1 MLKNKILALLG
12 AAMIACSAAAAE
24 SAEDA
29 KVAEADSLSAW
40 AKFEQRLNAPCNRV
54 PQIHGVFRGR
64 YEGEWEDGYES
75 RFQVRNMRVLLKGYI
90 VPEIDYYVR
99 VDLSNKGSF
108 TFLDA
113 WARWYF
119 KPEWAVKFGRFRVP
133 FGVDIFRGPG
143 TYIFANR
150 SFLAENMAN
159 LRAVGVQ
166 FSYVGKIIPLT
177 VDVGMFNSATG
188 TNQDVWQKE
197 FDFAGKASYRLGEF
211 ILSGS
216 FLSMYPYGVRLNV
229 ADGSV
234 AWRRDRLLLEAEYQH
249 LHYCTNAYRD
259 VNAAVAFASYDV
271 PVRWYPF
278 NVLNFHGRWDY
289 MGNHSTGKPDD
300 NGVLLTDD
308 PERQRMTFGASV
320 RCNVKKVKAEFI
332 LDFEKYFYRHGVSA
346 PRGLGDK
353 ICAEV
358 VVSF

>member
-1 MLKNKILALLG
+1 MITIAIITLLIFLILGVPVCFAIGLSGLSAAEMTAEAFTTIALVMSLCIMWGMVFSIFFNKKYLKRLGSPKSAKTGG
-12 AAMIACSAAAAE
+12 AAGFGTVTVTGA
-24 SAEDA
+24 
-29 KVAEADSLSAW
+29 
-40 AKFEQRLNAPCNRV
+40 Q
-54 PQIHGVFRGR
+54 
-64 YEGEWEDGYES
+64 
-75 RFQVRNMRVLLKGYI
+75 
-90 VPEIDYYVR
+90 
-99 VDLSNKGSF
+99 
-108 TFLDA
+108 
-113 WARWYF
+113 
-119 KPEWAVKFGRFRVP
+119 AV
-133 FGVDIFRGPG
+133 
-143 TYIFANR
+143 T
-150 SFLAENMAN
+150 
-159 LRAVGVQ
+159 
-166 FSYVGKIIPLT
+166 
-177 VDVGMFNSATG
+177 
-188 TNQDVWQKE
+188 
-197 FDFAGKASYRLGEF
+197 
-211 ILSGS
+211 LSGS

-249 LHYCTNAYRD
+249 LHYCKNAYRD